1 MSLTSDETSHLLS
14 QNSNRQVYHEPDL
27 SSTEQGEESKK
38 LSSYL
43 VYVNAFLPSKKRDEL
58 KTIQVVPMAFGIF
71 LTALDA
77 TIVVSC
83 EFFFLYHRKIPFK
96 QDHTSVCGY
105 RERSKG
111 TPEDKLDSY
120 IILAYLDEFP
130 VRRAPG
136 LDKSVHF

>member
-14 QNSNRQVYHEPDL
+14 QNSNRQVYDSHEPDL

-43 VYVNAFLPSKKRDEL
+43 VYVNAFLSCKKRDEL

-83 EFFFLYHRKIPFK
+83 EFFPL
-96 QDHTSVCGY
+96 S
-105 RERSKG
+105 
-111 TPEDKLDSY
+111 
-120 IILAYLDEFP
+120 
-130 VRRAPG
+130 
-136 LDKSVHF
+136 